1 MSRRLQLFTL
11 RFRLGPD
18 ADFGRLNPV
27 LGPASSGT
35 FRKMLVHQARHPV
48 VVDFLPNHLM
58 IFKNS
63 N

>member
-1 MSRRLQLFTL
+1 M
-11 RFRLGPD
+11 
-18 ADFGRLNPV
+18 

-35 FRKMLVHQARHPV
+35 FRKMLVHQDRHPV

-63 N
+63 D